1 MLLDELTCDLAPRAG
16 LADAL
21 GLSPALLDELKC
33 PLAPPLRAGL
43 AEALRLPPSPA
54 LGAVSSTEEGYGVEE
69 AYDPALVTL
78 VSLPPTTRPRYHA
91 RASSSSLLE
100 AVPVLVHPEPQLVVV
115 TYPVEVRW
123 RVLGVRA
130 GVDLLHPV
138 LDPLVWCR
146 VRLLWWPDSLSLVSR
161 SCRSISA
168 PPAARL
174 PRAQKRRTVSFWIFS
189 SLLFPEGRRV
199 HAEHGPE
206 RHEPD
211 ALHHH
216 AGTSVVRDH
225 PTRQQTMTIYTAVLP
240 AAFKATWDRSYVW
253 KVYSPYWVRSPGFST
268 SSSQRR
274 RSILLSA
281 RQGCTLAPA
290 HQRYASSPRWSSPPS
305 RQEQPPLGLRTPLPT
320 GPPLS

>member
-78 VSLPPTTRPRYHA
+78 VSLPPTTRPRCHA

-138 LDPLVWCR
+138 LDPLVCAGYGSYGGPTPSPSF
-146 VRLLWWPDSLSLVSR
+146 L
-161 SCRSISA
+161 A
-168 PPAARL
+168 PAARFRLLL
-174 PRAQKRRTVSFWIFS
+174 PLGFLALKKDAQC
-189 SLLFPEGRRV
+189 
-199 HAEHGPE
+199 
-206 RHEPD
+206 
-211 ALHHH
+211 
-216 AGTSVVRDH
+216 
-225 PTRQQTMTIYTAVLP
+225 
-240 AAFKATWDRSYVW
+240 RS
-253 KVYSPYWVRSPGFST
+253 G
-268 SSSQRR
+268 
-274 RSILLSA
+274 
-281 RQGCTLAPA
+281 
-290 HQRYASSPRWSSPPS
+290 SSPPFS
-305 RQEQPPLGLRTPLPT
+305 SPKVVESMLNTVLSCMSPMPSTITTRRNAR
-320 GPPLS
+320 GP